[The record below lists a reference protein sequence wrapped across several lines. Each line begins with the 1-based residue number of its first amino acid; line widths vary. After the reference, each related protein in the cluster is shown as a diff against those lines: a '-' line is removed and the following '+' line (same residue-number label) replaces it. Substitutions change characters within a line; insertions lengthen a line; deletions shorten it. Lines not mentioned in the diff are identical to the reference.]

1 MYIHMHMYNIRRRL
15 VVSSYW
21 SSIAVYKHM
30 HRTEHSSVTEFSSVV
45 LSLLSD
51 LWFSCSGAGWPTLVG
66 CCEAPLCPESTGIPQ
81 FERR

>member
-1 MYIHMHMYNIRRRL
+1 MYIHMHMYNIHRRL

-30 HRTEHSSVTEFSSVV
+30 HRTEHSSVSEFSSVV

-51 LWFSCSGAGWPTLVG
+51 L
-66 CCEAPLCPESTGIPQ
+66 
-81 FERR
+81 